1 MLNQIKQV
9 MPLKQTDVDVVILC
23 GGKGTRLNEVV
34 NDRPKPMAEI
44 NGRSFLD
51 ILIGYVSCFGF
62 KRVIL
67 SVCYMADYIKDYY
80 RNKRFPCE
88 ILFSQ
93 ENEPLGTG
101 GAVKQAENS
110 VQSNPF
116 LVLNGDSFCPVDLSQ
131 FLDFHLKKNAFVS
144 MVVTESE
151 DVKDFGTICLDD
163 SQKIVRFEEKK
174 GRGKSFIN
182 AGIYLFEKEVFSL
195 IPSNVRYSLEHDL
208 FPTLVD
214 QKFYGYVTQEKL
226 IDIGTPERYELAKRI
241 LRHEDNHVGAR

>member
-1 MLNQIKQV
+1 MKDI
-9 MPLKQTDVDVVILC
+9 DVVVLC

-44 NGRSFLD
+44 NCHPFLD
-51 ILIGYVSCFGF
+51 ILIDYVASFGF

-93 ENEPLGTG
+93 ENEPLGTA

-116 LVLNGDSFCPVDLSQ
+116 LVLNGDSFCPVDLLH
-131 FLDFHLKKNAFVS
+131 FLDFHSKNGALVS
-144 MVVTESE
+144 VVVVESE
-151 DVKDFGTICLDD
+151 DVRDFGTISLDD
-163 SQKIVRFEEKK
+163 SQRIVRFEEKK
-174 GRGKSFIN
+174 EGKKSFIN
-182 AGIYLFEKEVFSL
+182 AGIYLFQKEVFSL
-195 IPSNVRYSLEHDL
+195 IPSHVRYSLEHDL

-226 IDIGTPERYELAKRI
+226 IDIGTPARYEQAKRI
-241 LRHEDNHVGAR
+241 LHHKDTM